1 MMDKRIIEA
10 NRIVV
15 KVGTSSLIHPS
26 GEVNLKTFDELAY
39 TLSALNNQGKELI
52 LVSSGAI
59 GGGLK

>member
-1 MMDKRIIEA
+1 MKQSNCGEGW
-10 NRIVV
+10 NQQ
-15 KVGTSSLIHPS
+15 LNPPS